1 MKLRFFLVL
10 TSGMLLASCKV
21 GVPTPTGIQWGGL
34 GKSRTGSPTLELKVG
49 IRNPNPVGLKVVRL
63 ESDVLLNGSV
73 VGRIQT
79 PTGMRIRANS
89 TEVYPISVA
98 AQLQGIPGGLAG
110 FLTGNLQFQVKGTGK
125 VRYLVFFGKKF
136 DFTWP

>member
-1 MKLRFFLVL
+1 MKKGLLLLLLTGVL
-10 TSGMLLASCKV
+10 WVSCKV
-21 GVPTPTGIQWGGL
+21 GVPTPTEIQWGGM
-34 GKSRTGSPTLELKVG
+34 GRSRTGNPTLELKVG
-49 IRNPNPVGLKVVRL
+49 IRNPNSVGLKVVRL

-79 PTGMRIRANS
+79 PEKMRIRANA

-98 AQLQGIPGGLAG
+98 AQLQGIPGGMAG
-110 FLTGNLQFQVKGTGK
+110 FLTGNLQFQIKGTGK
-125 VRYLVFFGKKF
+125 VRYLGIFGKKF